1 MEIKHV
7 SFAYGKNLVIRD
19 MSFQIPEHKITTLM
33 GANGCGKSTMFSLMT
48 KNLRPGRGA
57 IFHRGKNIQ
66 DVKLKDFARQVA
78 IVHQNNSSSGD
89 ITVEELVTFGRTP
102 YRRMGKRETD
112 EDREKI
118 SWAMEAANVAQYK
131 DKAMSTLS
139 GGQRQRVWIAM
150 ALAQDTEMLLLDE
163 PTTYLDIRYQ
173 IEILDLI
180 RDLNERF
187 HLTVVMVLHD
197 INQAVAYSD
206 EVIGMKDGKVF
217 FQGEPET
224 VITREN
230 MKEIYGIDMDVEE
243 VHGQRYVL
251 TCAGKYRP
259 HTKDK
264 EADARR

>member
-1 MEIKHV
+1 M
-7 SFAYGKNLVIRD
+7 
-19 MSFQIPEHKITTLM
+19 
-33 GANGCGKSTMFSLMT
+33 
-48 KNLRPGRGA
+48 
-57 IFHRGKNIQ
+57 
-66 DVKLKDFARQVA
+66 
-78 IVHQNNSSSGD
+78 
-89 ITVEELVTFGRTP
+89 
-102 YRRMGKRETD
+102 
-112 EDREKI
+112 
-118 SWAMEAANVAQYK
+118 
-131 DKAMSTLS
+131 
-139 GGQRQRVWIAM
+139 
-150 ALAQDTEMLLLDE
+150 DE